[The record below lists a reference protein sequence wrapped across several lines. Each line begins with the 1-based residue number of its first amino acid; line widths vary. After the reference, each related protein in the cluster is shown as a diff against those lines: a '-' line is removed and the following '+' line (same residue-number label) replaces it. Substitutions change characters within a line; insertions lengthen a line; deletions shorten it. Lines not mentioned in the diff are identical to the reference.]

1 MTEPHHV
8 PPITGSVGSAADGG
22 SYSLVAQDPHDHTQ
36 SCLPALPKITHQQ
49 AKHSTLWFLD
59 RARISFSLSF
69 EDLMI
74 IVTMFV
80 LFGDD
85 IRILSFEKGA
95 DPTFEVF
102 DSIALILFFLELA
115 LNSWAKTTI
124 VNQPSKPLSWLGI
137 PIEIPITI
145 KGYLFD
151 FYFWLDF
158 LAAISM
164 FPEVSWVAEPLGL
177 TNLAGASTNIG
188 ATAKL
193 GRVAR
198 MVRLVRLVKLYKAG
212 AKRLELKK
220 RAEEL
225 FDLAMH
231 GVITKEEYDERM
243 NEDTEKQSK
252 VGAELSDTT
261 TRRVIAIV
269 LLMLSFVPLL
279 TFFEDNRTP
288 ELMTKSIHTL
298 NQHHNLEALQVAVDD
313 AKTYLDTTTG
323 SSLSENTRR
332 YLLYLEIYPFYDG
345 LCGDA
350 VNDASLCVDRDGLW
364 QTRLRDEEILG
375 PLVYKSKSCCA
386 DDACSDQD
394 ATCYTKARFNLKV
407 MMQDEAFLSIWTTV
421 FVAIMLLVGAHT
433 FQSDA
438 ERYVLGPI
446 EEMMALVQRVSD
458 DPNTP
463 IESRKGGSGQYETRM
478 IENAIKKITDLL
490 RIGFGVAGSEII
502 RENLS
507 TKGSNSGSDTIDL
520 MTNPGKRIYSVFGF
534 CMIEEF
540 DHMTEKMGPDI
551 MDFINDVASI
561 VHDNVTAWG
570 GQCNKNLGGSF
581 LMTWKVPERRT
592 MGQANVDVSRI
603 TGIREIADRAL
614 IGFIKVVADVN
625 RDPRVMKY
633 RKRPDLSIE
642 NEHTGQLVPFKL
654 RMGFGLHVGWA
665 IEGPVGSLQKVDAT
679 YLSPHV
685 NMTARCETAAKQW
698 EVQILCTEVFHAC
711 LSKKAQDCMRKL
723 DRVSVKGSVQS
734 MNMYTFDTFQD
745 QPLPDKMNPMDTRR
759 ASEGYNPDETD
770 LWDTD
775 PDLLALRC
783 HIADLPD
790 APPGEPSI
798 MELHAKGVEKY
809 LNGDWEGAKDHL
821 QAVDRMVGERI
832 KRFRSQDV
840 PPDQIDV
847 LGDGA
852 SRTLLKYMARRK
864 WTAPEGWDPKKGR
877 ALTSK

>member
-1 MTEPHHV
+1 MTEPHQV
-8 PPITGSVGSAADGG
+8 PPIVGSVGTAADGG
-22 SYSLVAQDPHDHTQ
+22 SAAPIDYDTEEHPE
-36 SCLPALPKITHQQ
+36 SCLPSPPKVTHQE
-49 AKHSTLWFLD
+49 AKHATLWFLD

-69 EDLMI
+69 EDVMI

-85 IRILSFEKGA
+85 IRVLSFGKGA
-95 DPTFEVF
+95 DGTFEVF
-102 DSIALILFFLELA
+102 DSIALILFFLELF

-124 VNQPSKPLSWLGI
+124 VHEPSKPLSGFGI

-151 FYFWLDF
+151 FYFWLDL

-177 TNLAGASTNIG
+177 SNMAGASTNIG

-212 AKRLELKK
+212 AKRLEQKK
-220 RAEEL
+220 RQEEL
-225 FDLAMH
+225 FDLAMR
-231 GVITKEEYDERM
+231 GLITKEEYDERL

-269 LLMLSFVPLL
+269 LLMLCFVPLL
-279 TFFEDNRTP
+279 TFFEDNRTA
-288 ELMTKSIHTL
+288 EVMTKSIHMMNKEH
-298 NQHHNLEALQVAVDD
+298 NQPSLQVAVDD
-313 AKTYLDTTTG
+313 AMTYLDTSTG
-323 SSLSENTRR
+323 STLTENTKK
-332 YLLYLEIYPFYDG
+332 YLVFLEVFPYYSG

-350 VNDASLCVDRDGLW
+350 SPSQSSLCVNHKGLW
-364 QTRLRDEEILG
+364 QDRLRESEILG
-375 PLVYKSKSCCA
+375 PITYKSDTC
-386 DDACSDQD
+386 CSDANCTSVD
-394 ATCYTKARFNLKV
+394 TCYTKARFNLKV
-407 MMQDEAFLSIWTTV
+407 MVQDEAFLSIWTTV
-421 FVAIMLLVGAHT
+421 FVAVMLLVGAHT
-433 FQSDA
+433 FQTDA
-438 ERYVLGPI
+438 ERLVLGPI

-463 IESRKGGSGQYETRM
+463 IESKKGGGGQYETRM

-507 TKGSNSGSDTIDL
+507 TKGSNAGSDTIDL

-540 DHMTEKMGPDI
+540 DHMTEKMGPNI

-561 VHDNVTAWG
+561 VHENVTSWG

-581 LMTWKVPERRT
+581 LMTWKIPERRT
-592 MGQANVDVSRI
+592 VGQANVDVSRI
-603 TGIREIADRAL
+603 QGIREIADRAL

-642 NEHTGQLVPFKL
+642 DEHTGQLVPFKL

-745 QPLPDKMNPMDTRR
+745 QPLPPKLDHITTRQ
-759 ASEGYNPDETD
+759 ASEEYNPDETT

-775 PDLLALRC
+775 PDLLALRR

-798 MELHAKGVEKY
+798 MELHTKGVEKY
-809 LNGDWEGAKDHL
+809 LNGDWEGAKDLL

-832 KRFRSQDV
+832 KRFRSQDI
-840 PPDQIDV
+840 PPEQIDV

-852 SRTLLKYMARRK
+852 SRTLLKYMSRRK